1 MRKGATLDL
10 LLVNREGLVGEVAN
24 GGCLGRSDHEVVEF
38 KIFGDRRKTATKT
51 STLNMGKADFGLLR
65 ELVSQ
70 VPWETA
76 LEGIGVHQCWSLFKG
91 HFLRASEQA
100 IPPCCKSS
108 RWGRRLA
115 WLNRDLLLELRQKK
129 KVYAC
134 WKQDQATWEDLEGC
148 CSPS

>member
-91 HFLRASEQA
+91 HLLRAQEQA
-100 IPPCCKSS
+100 IPKCRKSS
-108 RWGRRLA
+108 RQGRRLA
-115 WLNRDLLLELRQKK
+115 WLNKDLLLELRQKK
-129 KVYAC
+129 KVYAR
-134 WKQDQATWEDLEGC
+134 WKQVSGNVGGLQGC
-148 CSPS
+148 CSPL